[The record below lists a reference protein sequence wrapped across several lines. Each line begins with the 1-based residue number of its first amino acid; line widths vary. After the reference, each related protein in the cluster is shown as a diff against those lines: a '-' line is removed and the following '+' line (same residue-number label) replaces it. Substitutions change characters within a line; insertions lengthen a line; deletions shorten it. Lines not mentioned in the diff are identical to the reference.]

1 MSEATKMLRGGG
13 GGGSGWAS
21 FIGILILAQ
30 RKETSRGI
38 KKGGRER

>member
-13 GGGSGWAS
+13 GGSGWAS
-21 FIGILILAQ
+21 FIGMLILAQ